1 VNKAQAKAE
10 EERLNATE
18 IVPAQKEKEKIIIG
32 AEAEKQ
38 KMILEAEA
46 LKEQILQKAQGE
58 AQATQIKLEAEAE
71 GKKKLLLAEAEGKKA
86 SLMAEAEALQAKEQ
100 APAMAFER
108 MLKASAEN
116 PSLAVQFKMV
126 DQYKHIA
133 EAQEHMLEHINL
145 GNVTVYG
152 DSNTGAQFAKNI
164 IEKLAPSLAM
174 VNDGLKGQFEN
185 LFGMGKTDGTEIPAP
200 KNEQL
205 SSGTDTKKK

>member
-1 VNKAQAKAE
+1 
-10 EERLNATE
+10 
-18 IVPAQKEKEKIIIG
+18 
-32 AEAEKQ
+32 
-38 KMILEAEA
+38 MILEAEA
-46 LKEQILQKAQGE
+46 LREQILQKAQGE

-108 MLKASAEN
+108 ML
-116 PSLAVQFKMV
+116 
-126 DQYKHIA
+126 
-133 EAQEHMLEHINL
+133 EHINL

-174 VNDGLKGQFEN
+174 VNDGLKGQFKD
-185 LFGMGKTDGTEIPAP
+185 LFGIGQKGTEIPAP

-205 SSGTDTKKK
+205 NSGKKSTDSK